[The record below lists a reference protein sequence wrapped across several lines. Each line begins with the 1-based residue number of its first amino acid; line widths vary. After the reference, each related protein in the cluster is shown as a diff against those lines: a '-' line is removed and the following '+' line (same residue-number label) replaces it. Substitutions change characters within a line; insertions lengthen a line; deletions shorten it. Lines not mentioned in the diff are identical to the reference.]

1 MSTKIFNKLYKQLF
15 GIFKKYGI
23 KFLSSLQPSDDPD
36 AADPLE
42 DSDCWEEDFFCFL
55 IGYNDN
61 EKVAKYIDDINISDH
76 IDNKTNEYDSK
87 NLDPPLFK
95 EILSERIRFNDLFTS
110 ELYDAILSKKDWDLS
125 YFSTEYYSQS
135 IDDALNNAF
144 IDLSALY
151 SKYAPFS
158 TAPSDARSVFM
169 ELLHTGLVLLSN
181 IPFEKK
187 SPYLSTNIP
196 GFIIPTEETLAR
208 FTSALTHH
216 PKLILEGV
224 PGSGKT
230 TFIKYFPQN
239 TPFIDSYYVDYECSL
254 KDTMNKITFEGMGKG
269 LSYKK
274 IYQILKKKTENSLL
288 IIDSMDL
295 SSEELVQGLRTLQKL
310 PLRIVVVA
318 RNTLHT
324 GSDFHRFH
332 LQNFS
337 DSHLLNLYQEIARP
351 DADTI
356 DRIGEKLLIFSDR
369 NILLVSLLAHA
380 SKKDPLVL
388 DALLSDDKELSDP
401 SKISVS
407 FKHRYDGKTLKLMG
421 HIKKIYDKTFFQAQD
436 GQLLFYLKALC
447 CFRNALL
454 PIPFLQKIFHGSDI
468 KYLEALEDL
477 GYLHFIDDSYVQMP
491 PLIADAI
498 YNTSPSPSFS
508 GLSEIIDTL
517 SDHLMKYDIALDKYP
532 VSDILPLFIQRLL
545 PTVKLKNNPHQK
557 KASHEQDKWWR
568 FVYSCIEYCQSLG
581 DYHSA
586 QAIID
591 LLQYPDKAEIL
602 YSHSSTDKPIFSAL
616 NAWLENDPIFNDE
629 IDTAIKAIK
638 DLWKDFRS
646 TGDNVRIY
654 MPNMVIYV
662 YSVSLLFDKILS
674 QFATHRAYLIP
685 LDYKTIY
692 EKTWR
697 SSEPLCRVLMPPL
710 KQNYY
715 ENLMWVLFSSD
726 DDFMDGHPRIL
737 HDVALRYENIN
748 LQMQFLSAI
757 AIRSFIVMGI
767 DCREKNYSIMYRY
780 INDEL
785 LPELTKLINK
795 TLYLPRYTFHLCFY
809 ALLSYR
815 LKLGEA
821 NGICSTRS
829 DLEHLIEKCHV
840 LSDDERKDH
849 LLWLNE
855 HPLTD
860 PSASLCLKQ
869 LESMLE
875 DLLL

>member
-1 MSTKIFNKLYKQLF
+1 MSIKIFNRLCHELLITLDRHSITFTPGTDASNIDDLF
-15 GIFKKYGI
+15 Y
-23 KFLSSLQPSDDPD
+23 
-36 AADPLE
+36 
-42 DSDCWEEDFFCFL
+42 FL
-55 IGYNDN
+55 IGYYDD
-61 EKVAKYIDDINISDH
+61 EKVYDFLEQKDDELENEFSDNTDFPFNILNGKISL
-76 IDNKTNEYDSK
+76 KKFFS
-87 NLDPPLFK
+87 
-95 EILSERIRFNDLFTS
+95 RDL
-110 ELYDAILSKKDWDLS
+110 YKAILSKRDWDISKLYIRS
-125 YFSTEYYSQS
+125 EKGRPTPKINDALKETYTDLTEIYSQYFPLSVVPTDAYS
-135 IDDALNNAF
+135 IF
-144 IDLSALY
+144 VS
-151 SKYAPFS
+151 
-158 TAPSDARSVFM
+158 
-169 ELLHTGLVLLSN
+169 LLHNSLVLLDD
-181 IPFEKK
+181 IPFKK
-187 SPYLSTNIP
+187 THHYLSADTVGSIAP
-196 GFIIPTEETLAR
+196 SKEIMDR
-208 FTSALTHH
+208 FSSALMEH
-216 PKLILEGV
+216 PKLILEGL

-230 TFIKYFPQN
+230 TFVKYLLQN
-239 TPFIDSYYVDYECSL
+239 TPSIDSYYVDFECSL
-254 KDTMNKITFEGMGKG
+254 EYTMSQITFEGAGKG
-269 LSYKK
+269 LPDKK
-274 IYQILKKKTENSLL
+274 IHSILKKKIECSLL
-288 IIDSMDL
+288 IIDGMDL
-295 SSEELVQGLRTLQKL
+295 SSKELAQELETLQKL
-310 PLRIVVVA
+310 PLRIVVVT
-318 RNTLHT
+318 RNTLYT
-324 GSDFHRFH
+324 DPYFHKFH

-337 DSHLLNLYQEIARP
+337 DRDLLDLYQRITWPDVDITDEIK
-351 DADTI
+351 
-356 DRIGEKLLIFSDR
+356 EQLLTLTHR

-517 SDHLMKYDIALDKYP
+517 SDHLMEYDIALDKYP

-809 ALLSYR
+809 ALLRYR
-815 LKLGEA
+815 LQLGEA

-849 LLWLNE
+849 LLLLNE

-860 PSASLCLKQ
+860 PSILHCLEQ

-875 DLLL
+875 DLLLQPDLSNM